1 MCRMAVPNLL
11 GSLINRSCAHE
22 FLWPRRDRGGGYYQT
37 CARCGKDFAFDWTSM
52 ARGEKIARPV
62 SPKAQANP
70 TSLGRMVPRALRF
83 TVRKPIFYRPTGG
96 ADFKLGVLLDISKSG
111 VLLECQSQI
120 VRGQAL
126 EMLFELPQEITGQP
140 NRTVLSE
147 GVVARIASTEI
158 GSPLIGVRLSGYRF
172 LAK

>member
-1 MCRMAVPNLL
+1 MAVPNLL
-11 GSLINRSCAHE
+11 GRLVSRPCAHE
-22 FLWPRRDRGGGYYQT
+22 LLWPRRDSGGSYYQT
-37 CARCGKDFAFDWTSM
+37 CARCGQHVAFDWKVMTRSQKT
-52 ARGEKIARPV
+52 ARLVATTARSNSTRV
-62 SPKAQANP
+62 AII
-70 TSLGRMVPRALRF
+70 VPRAQRF

-126 EMLFELPQEITGQP
+126 EMLFEMPQEITGQA